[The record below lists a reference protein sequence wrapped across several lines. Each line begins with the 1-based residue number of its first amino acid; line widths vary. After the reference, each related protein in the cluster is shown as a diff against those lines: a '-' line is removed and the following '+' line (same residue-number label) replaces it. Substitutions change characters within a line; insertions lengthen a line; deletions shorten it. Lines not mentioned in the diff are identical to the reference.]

1 MPSVYYMT
9 QDDERDI
16 KDLLLGRR
24 VVKVSDES
32 LLLDD
37 GTSLKLRGNVGGCCC
52 GAGDYYLTEL
62 NGCDNII
69 TSVEFVDHSVGDD
82 NRGKGEE
89 GVYRIFVFAEDTKI
103 NLATFEGDDGSG
115 YYGTGY
121 TIEVQRP

>member
-24 VVKVSDES
+24 VEKVSDES

-37 GTSLKLRGNVGGCCC
+37 GTFLKLQGNVGGCCC

-69 TSVEFVDHSVGDD
+69 TSVELDNAPNEDD
-82 NRGKGEE
+82 YSGE
-89 GVYRIFVFAEDTKI
+89 GVYTIFVFAENERIT
-103 NLATFEGDDGSG
+103 LASFEGSDGNG

-121 TIEVQRP
+121 YIKVQRP

>member
-69 TSVEFVDHSVGDD
+69 TSVELDNAPNEDD
-82 NRGKGEE
+82 YGE
-89 GVYRIFVFAEDTKI
+89 GVYTIFVFAENERIT
-103 NLATFEGDDGSG
+103 LASFEGSDGNG
-115 YYGTGY
+115 FYGTGY
-121 TIEVQRP
+121 YIKVQRP

>member
-24 VVKVSDES
+24 VEKVSDES

-69 TSVEFVDHSVGDD
+69 TSVEMDNAPYEDD
-82 NRGKGEE
+82 YGE
-89 GVYRIFVFAEDTKI
+89 GVYTIFVFAENERIT
-103 NLATFEGDDGSG
+103 LASFEGSDGNG

-121 TIEVQRP
+121 YIKVQRP